1 MPEAVLNP
9 FCKDY
14 GGNCDLR
21 CICKLTSRGSCGNTI
36 NCKDQAVSGTLPTQ
50 IGLLSV
56 KNHLFLS
63 GNSISGTIPTTI
75 ATLLVSKKLELDGN
89 LLSGT
94 VPSELVAMASPSACS
109 FVPSGTPLFACP
121 HPSECASGTCSNNG
135 CAIGGCQGAT
145 VDSQVGAMVV
155 MTFNVD
161 RATFEQQRNTY
172 LANAA
177 AYLGVSATRLS
188 LEFEPE
194 VGTDAA
200 GSTTSARLT
209 ILPAMDEGG
218 DTEPAAEDAAALLT
232 ASDRAL
238 LSTVLDVEVLEVK
251 ANGAAL
257 EATSQ
262 SEEEFPVAA
271 VVVPIVGV
279 IAALG
284 GLACVYVML
293 RRKLS
298 SLSTTPIVVMK
309 GIHTNYYPSD
319 VNKVPTMT
327 KPTYAPATTVSGR
340 ERGYS
345 TI

>member
-1 MPEAVLNP
+1 MQWLELLLFFPANLVNIARRTEKSWSAFLKRATN
-9 FCKDY
+9 
-14 GGNCDLR
+14 
-21 CICKLTSRGSCGNTI
+21 GS
-36 NCKDQAVSGTLPTQ
+36 KE
-50 IGLLSV
+50 
-56 KNHLFLS
+56 
-63 GNSISGTIPTTI
+63 NSTTT
-75 ATLLVSKKLELDGN
+75 AEKSCLVTLL
-89 LLSGT
+89 
-94 VPSELVAMASPSACS
+94 
-109 FVPSGTPLFACP
+109 
-121 HPSECASGTCSNNG
+121 
-135 CAIGGCQGAT
+135 
-145 VDSQVGAMVV
+145 
-155 MTFNVD
+155 
-161 RATFEQQRNTY
+161 
-172 LANAA
+172 
-177 AYLGVSATRLS
+177 
-188 LEFEPE
+188 
-194 VGTDAA
+194 
-200 GSTTSARLT
+200 
-209 ILPAMDEGG
+209 
-218 DTEPAAEDAAALLT
+218 EDAVALLT

-262 SEEEFPVAA
+262 SEDEFPVAA
-271 VVVPIVGV
+271 VVVPIGV

-298 SLSTTPIVVMK
+298 SLSTKPIVVMK